1 MPTTEGQLEDLLFED
16 LGPADVR
23 DLFALCPGC
32 VYWELPEEF
41 EKSPPRAETMRLKRQ
56 WIADHVPG
64 QLLGKVARRG
74 GEAVGF
80 IQVGPPDLYPQQ
92 LNYAAGP
99 ASPDALLVTCLFVK
113 PAFRGRGLARRLLSL
128 AEAAAREGGFAAIE
142 TFPRKESDNNPS
154 GPIELYVKADF
165 EILRDDVEFP
175 LVRKLVQPSG

>member
-1 MPTTEGQLEDLLFED
+1 MREPVTTNEIRFFDLT
-16 LGPADVR
+16 PADVPE
-23 DLFALCPGC
+23 LFTLCPGC

-56 WIADHVPG
+56 WIADHASGHV
-64 QLLGKVARRG
+64 LGKVARRG